1 MNRFLCLLAL
11 LSMSACTVQDA
22 DVKHSNEYVFHDD
35 YYYVFSSLSYTATK
49 VHIIDSLDEYY
60 FLFNSDFEE
69 EVLESLYDHGFTKI
83 IYIEDET
90 FGAPSPEPLKNAKCA
105 KVKGHGDIDQIPH
118 VIFASQLSINEYGET
133 CGFGNTLVVPIEPDN
148 LQSYDAIMKHAE
160 FLKVIPY
167 SHPYQDPKKI
177 YLACT
182 KESRGNP
189 AEIANWFYEVAGY
202 QADCLWGLGEWYQ

>member
-22 DVKHSNEYVFHDD
+22 DVKLSNEYVFHDD

-83 IYIEDET
+83 IYIEDELEALRKLPKLKVHPKKPELQKST
-90 FGAPSPEPLKNAKCA
+90 PAAKLYKEYFQQYINALKLLLRLPNTTMKTLAKSPATSDLMC
-105 KVKGHGDIDQIPH
+105 
-118 VIFASQLSINEYGET
+118 ST
-133 CGFGNTLVVPIEPDN
+133 TTMT
-148 LQSYDAIMKHAE
+148 LQSLCFTRFTLMLMQLRHTRIQNTITSGAKPW
-160 FLKVIPY
+160 LP
-167 SHPYQDPKKI
+167 
-177 YLACT
+177 
-182 KESRGNP
+182 
-189 AEIANWFYEVAGY
+189 
-202 QADCLWGLGEWYQ
+202 

>member
-22 DVKHSNEYVFHDD
+22 DVKLSNEYVFHDD
-35 YYYVFSSLSYTATK
+35 YYYVFSSLSHTATK

-90 FGAPSPEPLKNAKCA
+90 FGVPSLSPLISARQPWA
-105 KVKGHGDIDQIPH
+105 LP
-118 VIFASQLSINEYGET
+118 L
-133 CGFGNTLVVPIEPDN
+133 L
-148 LQSYDAIMKHAE
+148 
-160 FLKVIPY
+160 
-167 SHPYQDPKKI
+167 
-177 YLACT
+177 
-182 KESRGNP
+182 
-189 AEIANWFYEVAGY
+189 
-202 QADCLWGLGEWYQ
+202 